1 MFIQLGFWGVEHLHI
16 TCSINRFLVALTNSM
31 RLAKQL
37 RTVGFKSEGEEYGL
51 LRHRDTH

>member
-1 MFIQLGFWGVEHLHI
+1 MFIQSSFWGVEHLHI